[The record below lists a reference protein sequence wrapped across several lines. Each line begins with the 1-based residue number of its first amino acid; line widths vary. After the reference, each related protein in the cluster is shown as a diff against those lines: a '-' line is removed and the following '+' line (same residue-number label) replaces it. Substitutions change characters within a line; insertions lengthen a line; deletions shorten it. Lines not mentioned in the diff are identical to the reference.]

1 MGRTDNHHLPVQD
14 RYYQTREISI
24 QLNDLQWLELKRRSR
39 KDTAAPEAFVKRIL
53 NHWMDGPKTIPM
65 EAFNRLYPTTKTHLP
80 EHHVL
85 ASPYPPIYLQYLDHL
100 IDNLPPVYSMDGRSR
115 RRMIETL
122 VLIYLFDLG
131 DS

>member
-1 MGRTDNHHLPVQD
+1 MGRTDNHHLPVQV

-39 KDTAAPEAFVKRIL
+39 KDTAAPDGYVKRIL
-53 NHWMDGPKTIPM
+53 NHWMDGPKTIPL
-65 EAFNRLYPTTKTHLP
+65 EAFNRLYPTTKTHLA